1 MYYVCCYVFS
11 SLVPRTQGFGKGGRR
26 FGFALFH
33 DMNAPIKQY
42 RTCITVYQMHQ
53 CTIQGL
59 SQKIFV
65 TKAICRTITAFT
77 RRMRMENVVQ
87 TGIDAAIAAAG
98 SQDVLARMLGCSQQ
112 NVSFWKSQ
120 GYVPNLRAVEIEQ
133 LTGVA
138 RTRLVDPR
146 LLDLIVPPTL

>member
-1 MYYVCCYVFS
+1 
-11 SLVPRTQGFGKGGRR
+11 
-26 FGFALFH
+26 
-33 DMNAPIKQY
+33 
-42 RTCITVYQMHQ
+42 
-53 CTIQGL
+53 
-59 SQKIFV
+59 
-65 TKAICRTITAFT
+65 
-77 RRMRMENVVQ
+77 MENVVQ